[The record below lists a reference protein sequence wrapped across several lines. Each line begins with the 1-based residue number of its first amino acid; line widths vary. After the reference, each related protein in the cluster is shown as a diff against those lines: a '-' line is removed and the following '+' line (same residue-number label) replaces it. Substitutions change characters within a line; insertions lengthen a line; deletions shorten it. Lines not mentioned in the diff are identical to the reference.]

1 MKTTKHKTMENLKKI
16 SDNELSELILS
27 TKPIKYEL
35 KRYSHVSNLLPIEF
49 TEEINKM
56 FSKLTNEEIRRENEK
71 DILTRQIYNI

>member
-16 SDNELSELILS
+16 SDNELSELIGLVDN
-27 TKPIKYEL
+27 IKYEL